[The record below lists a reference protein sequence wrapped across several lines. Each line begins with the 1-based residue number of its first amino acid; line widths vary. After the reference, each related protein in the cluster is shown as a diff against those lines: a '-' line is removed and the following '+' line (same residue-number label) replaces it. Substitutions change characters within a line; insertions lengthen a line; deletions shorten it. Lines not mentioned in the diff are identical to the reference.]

1 MLWHVRIPLRQKL
14 ILIGIFS
21 VTVVVIIIAIIRVA
35 IINPV
40 NGYIDI
46 SWLYVWSSVEVSTC
60 MHLSPT
66 LFSAFFNTYI
76 LTTLSEV
83 TDDGLDTAI
92 VIACVSSFRQLFVTD
107 QNQHQYRR
115 PGQSSS
121 IITHRGLLHFFRSLK
136 RKFTSSA
143 SSSNIEP
150 ASIPSNRNQ
159 SSWHRLNSK
168 TQILPLDGI
177 HISQDNSISSRTLK

>member
-1 MLWHVRIPLRQKL
+1 MLWHVCIPLRQKL

-60 MHLSPT
+60 MHPSPT
-66 LFSAFFNTYI
+66 LFSAFFYTYI

-168 TQILPLDGI
+168 TQIVPLDGI
-177 HISQDNSISSRTLK
+177 HISEDNSISSRTLK